1 MKKKEKL
8 IIKILREETEK
19 ANKINSLIDKL
30 GIYQAIK
37 FVGGY
42 DKFERLSPDYFSD
55 REHKI
60 DLINSIVDNNEPDGY
75 IYMYDINGMDIK
87 IWEEAGENGHTLED
101 YMTHVGDGT
110 VGVSVY
116 EYDEEGEM
124 YDEQVDGYYIK
135 LGKLQDKWLNK
146 VFELLVYHY
155 L

>member
-1 MKKKEKL
+1 MKEL
-8 IIKILREETEK
+8 IKKILKEESSMES
-19 ANKINSLIDKL
+19 KINRVIEQN
-30 GIYQAIK
+30 GIYRAIK
-37 FVGGY
+37 MFGGY
-42 DKFERLSPDYFSD
+42 DKFERIFPDYFSD
-55 REHKI
+55 RDHKV
-60 DLINSIVDNNEPDGY
+60 DLINDIVNNNEPDGY
-75 IYMYDINGMDIK
+75 IYFYEIYGMDIK

-146 VFELLVYHY
+146 IFEILVDNY